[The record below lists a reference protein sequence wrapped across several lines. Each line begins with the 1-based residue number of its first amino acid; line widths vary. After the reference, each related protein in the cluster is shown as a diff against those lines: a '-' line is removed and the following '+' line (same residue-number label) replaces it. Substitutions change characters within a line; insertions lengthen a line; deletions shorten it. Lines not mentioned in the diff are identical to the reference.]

1 MINITPIK
9 TNLNSDI
16 KHLELITK
24 NNKIKLDGFIKNYN
38 TYNIYFTNKPYCNFE
53 LNDEVFSPSYSL
65 GYVKNIEN
73 DLILNKKISTSSF
86 YNLVNSLVSFETDGT
101 NICNNIIK
109 LFKIKEIKIEIVN

>member
-9 TNLNSDI
+9 TNLNNDI

-38 TYNIYFTNKPYCNFE
+38 TYNIYFTNKSHCNFE
-53 LNDEVFSPSYSL
+53 LNDEVFSPSYRL

-73 DLILNKKISTSSF
+73 DLILNKKLVQVRF
-86 YNLVNSLVSFETDGT
+86 YSLVHSLVSFKTDGT
-101 NICNNIIK
+101 NICNNTIN
-109 LFKIKEIKIEIVN
+109 LFKIKEIKIEIIN